1 MRAAKTNARRVRTF
15 GYYTPLSRGGYTRT
29 PNLRPKRADLL
40 RFKFYVRDIKKM
52 KAQIYAENGSNLKS
66 NLTAAQQKAQPN
78 LNEKD

>member
-1 MRAAKTNARRVRTF
+1 MLGAFAYLATIHRFSAADTSDAKFT
-15 GYYTPLSRGGYTRT
+15 
-29 PNLRPKRADLL
+29 PKRADLL